1 MKEFNKTNKGVIIM
15 KYKGRTEECIRKMK
29 ERAYAQIG
37 DPKALSRRRELHR
50 LDPRPKMYSRARER
64 CKITGVKFA
73 LKSYKD
79 IPKPYKYCPLLNIP
93 MFVGSGIATDN
104 SPTLDRI
111 NNNKG
116 YIKGNLQVISRKA
129 NQSKSNLSFNEYET
143 MYFNM
148 KKTNKGDGNARHI

>member
-1 MKEFNKTNKGVIIM
+1 M
-15 KYKGRTEECIRKMK
+15 KYKGRTEEGIKRMK

-37 DPKALSRRRELHR
+37 NPEALARRRELHK

-64 CKITGVKFA
+64 CKITKVVFT

-79 IPKPYKYCPLLNIP
+79 IPKPSKYCPLLNIP
-93 MFVGSGIATDN
+93 MFVGRGIATDN

-111 NNNKG
+111 DNNKG
-116 YIKGNLQVISRKA
+116 YIKGNIQIISRKA
-129 NQSKSNLSFNEYET
+129 NQSKSNLSFNEYKT

-148 KKTNKGDGNARHI
+148 KKQKSKKVFA

>member
-1 MKEFNKTNKGVIIM
+1 M
-15 KYKGRTEECIRKMK
+15 KYKGRTEEGIRKMK

-37 DPKALSRRRELHR
+37 NPKALARRRELHR

-64 CKITGVKFA
+64 CKVTGFKFN

-79 IPKPYKYCPLLNIP
+79 IPKSSNYCPLLNIP
-93 MFVGSGIATDN
+93 MFVSSGIATDN

-111 NNNKG
+111 DNNKG
-116 YIKGNLQVISRKA
+116 YIKGNIQIISRKA
-129 NQSKSNLSFNEYET
+129 NQSKSNLSFKEYET

-148 KKTNKGDGNARHI
+148 KRQKSEKVFA